1 MKLLKLCVIALNL
14 FILPI
19 YAQTV
24 QFNIEAVKHSNG
36 KLFVQLFQGEENY
49 NKGKAYNATIV
60 SAKQGSVTV
69 TFNDVAP
76 GDYAIRFFHDENDNG
91 SLATNMFRIPVEGYG
106 FSNDATV
113 NFGPPSYRE
122 MAFAV
127 ADTPV
132 TNSSKVNY

>member
-1 MKLLKLCVIALNL
+1 MKLLKLVILALNL

-24 QFNIEAVKHSNG
+24 QFNIEAVQHNNG
-36 KLFVQLFQGEENY
+36 KLFVQLFQGEDNY
-49 NKGKAYNATIV
+49 KKGKVYDNTVVNAQKGNV
-60 SAKQGSVTV
+60 SV

-91 SLATNMFRIPVEGYG
+91 SLDTNILSIPVEGYG
-106 FSNDATV
+106 FSNDAPAR
-113 NFGPPSYRE
+113 FGPPSYSE

-127 ADTPV
+127 ADSPV
-132 TNSSKVNY
+132 INTSKVNY